1 MRELTR
7 PRTPPKATRQR
18 ALEGRPQQPPT
29 QMLEQSLE
37 GAKHRRREVRHQQ
50 MPKARLRLNLVEGK
64 PVRRKE
70 ENSAR
75 R

>member
-37 GAKHRRREVRHQQ
+37 GAKHSRREVRHQQ
-50 MPKARLRLNLVEGK
+50 MLKARLRLNLVEGK
-64 PVRRKE
+64 PVRRKKG
-70 ENSAR
+70 NSAR